1 MTDTAYHSILQLVSI
16 RQSLT
21 TGSTANGYLG
31 FTTIDDSNATG
42 VTDAGRIA
50 IVNETGNTVY
60 SPTALSFWT
69 SAGVTDIAA
78 TEKVRITSS
87 GNVGIGTTAP
97 VGILEVGDIST
108 GPGGMLIK
116 RISVNDYTATTFWT
130 TPGVGEWA
138 GIVEITAVATN
149 DVNRSAY
156 KLSRFAYNETF
167 TTLVENG
174 QNCVITLTMSG
185 TNMQI
190 ELSGAGATVYRVVIR
205 IMGSEES

>member
-108 GPGGMLIK
+108 GPW
-116 RISVNDYTATTFWT
+116 N
-130 TPGVGEWA
+130 
-138 GIVEITAVATN
+138 
-149 DVNRSAY
+149 AY
-156 KLSRFAYNETF
+156 
-167 TTLVENG
+167 
-174 QNCVITLTMSG
+174 
-185 TNMQI
+185 
-190 ELSGAGATVYRVVIR
+190 
-205 IMGSEES
+205 